1 MIYLIKGKNGAG
13 KTFLANHLYEL
24 GYNRSVS
31 CTTRDPRENEIEGY
45 DYYFIT
51 KEEFEKRIREG
62 YFAEYQSVNGIYY
75 GTPTENLKDGVIIVS
90 SVKNMIER
98 YYKGDITTF
107 YIDAPLELRYKRVL
121 ERGTSENEIFRRF
134 TKENSSFLYD
144 FNACFID
151 NGNETQSLGQIINGM
166 KSPKSISNRSFLR
179 QKVEDYTPLNTNDEL
194 LTFLQFEEFLM
205 RGLYLDNR
213 IYKEDIDKKYFE
225 YMQKFLKY
233 KNIGFEQVEN
243 GVYGVIL
250 NGYNYYYTI
259 NKNKINKKGERYD
272 EKEID

>member
-1 MIYLIKGKNGAG
+1 
-13 KTFLANHLYEL
+13 
-24 GYNRSVS
+24 
-31 CTTRDPRENEIEGY
+31 
-45 DYYFIT
+45 
-51 KEEFEKRIREG
+51 
-62 YFAEYQSVNGIYY
+62 
-75 GTPTENLKDGVIIVS
+75 
-90 SVKNMIER
+90 
-98 YYKGDITTF
+98 
-107 YIDAPLELRYKRVL
+107 
-121 ERGTSENEIFRRF
+121 
-134 TKENSSFLYD
+134 
-144 FNACFID
+144 
-151 NGNETQSLGQIINGM
+151 
-166 KSPKSISNRSFLR
+166 
-179 QKVEDYTPLNTNDEL
+179 
-194 LTFLQFEEFLM
+194 M